1 MAGSASQGDQGAGG
15 DAVATWADA
24 LSPGMI
30 TGFGAGHADR
40 GSGGMAT
47 GVQTA
52 VTAEQGTAPL
62 WSPDN
67 PLFWFAAIAL
77 AAVGAITVS
86 TSVNLGPLKGKA
98 RV

>member
-1 MAGSASQGDQGAGG
+1 MPGSPDTGG
-15 DAVATWADA
+15 QSDPVATWADA
-24 LSPGMI
+24 LSPGMV
-30 TGFGAGHADR
+30 TGFGAGFADR

-52 VTAEQGTAPL
+52 VTAEQGAAPL

-67 PLFWFAAIAL
+67 PLFWFGAVLL

-86 TSVNLGPLKGKA
+86 TSVDLGPLRGKA